1 VMPARFLGIEGG
13 STSGF
18 MRVFGIMLLSVWFG
32 ELKIWS
38 LGVKGWGGEA
48 GGIGERGDSRSRR
61 GGWSVMCAVLLRDG
75 KTSRLWERA
84 RGGDSSFLWFADI
97 KHVRRRQGGR
107 LVYV

>member
-38 LGVKGWGGEA
+38 LGVKGWGARREGSGRGEIVDREEVV
-48 GGIGERGDSRSRR
+48 G
-61 GGWSVMCAVLLRDG
+61 L
-75 KTSRLWERA
+75 
-84 RGGDSSFLWFADI
+84 
-97 KHVRRRQGGR
+97 
-107 LVYV
+107 